1 MRKKDWLLIGLLLST
16 YILLLFVF
24 KKNAFTFRFD
34 LKLITKYF
42 QSQDITY
49 GIKDRRIFLSDA
61 DIYQATGYL
70 YALGYDPTQFNFEHP
85 PLIKTLFGLSVLF
98 FNNPYYVQILMG
110 MLLVGFTY
118 YLGKKVYNNDLI
130 AFLAGLL
137 LVIDRLFLDVS
148 AQTLLDLGQTLLF
161 LGYFL
166 AVFYWKNYWWEGI
179 FLGLFASTKFWI
191 TPMFFIVLFGGYLFL
206 KKELEIKHFII
217 HLIIAFGVYSLLYLQ
232 TFIYRKGLFNIVF
245 HWFKTIKYRLVHN
258 TSSLPGASLIMFSTG
273 FFRTWWGK
281 QQFIKSDPWS
291 IIWPLALF
299 FSITKTWSLIFKR
312 NLINLLGAIPF
323 LYLLY
328 LGVQAPFPR
337 YFLIILPFAYL
348 NLADF
353 AVEWAFPP
361 RKRKARS

>member
-1 MRKKDWLLIGLLLST
+1 MQKKDWLLISILVLI

-24 KKNAFTFRFD
+24 KRNIFTFKFD
-34 LKLITKYF
+34 QQLITKYF

-49 GIKDRRIFLSDA
+49 EIKDRRIFLSDA

-98 FNNPYYVQILMG
+98 FDNPYYVQIVLG
-110 MLLVGFTY
+110 ILLIGFTY
-118 YLGKKVYNNDLI
+118 YLGKRVYKNDLV
-130 AFLAGLL
+130 AFLASLL
-137 LVIDRLFLDVS
+137 LVCDRLFLDVS
-148 AQTLLDLGQTLLF
+148 SQTLLDLGQTLLF
-161 LGYFL
+161 LGYFT
-166 AVFYWKNYWWEGI
+166 AIFYWKNYWLEGI

-191 TPMFFIVLFGGYLFL
+191 TPMFFIVLFATYLFL
-206 KKELEIKHFII
+206 KKELKIKHFVI
-217 HLIIAFGVYSLLYLQ
+217 HLIIGFGVYTLLYLQ
-232 TFIYRKGLFNIVF
+232 TFIYRKGMFNIVF

-258 TSSLPGASLIMFSTG
+258 TSSLPGASLIMFTTG
-273 FFRTWWGK
+273 YFQTWWGK
-281 QQFIKSDPWS
+281 HQFIKSDPWS
-291 IIWPLALF
+291 VVWPLTLF
-299 FSITKTWSLIFKR
+299 FSAAKTWGLFFKR
-312 NLINLLGAIPF
+312 KLDNLLGAIPF

-353 AVEWAFPP
+353 VAEWAFPH
-361 RKRKARS
+361 KRKARS